1 MRNALNES
9 VAGVERPH
17 YVLNSSR
24 QKQAS
29 ISRLAIRLF
38 ADLAGEV
45 RMRALVG
52 LVMLG
57 LLTTGGVLSFHTSF
71 NIRGLAG
78 IDIYGSLMPHALN
91 ESVTLTAQL

>member
-1 MRNALNES
+1 
-9 VAGVERPH
+9 
-17 YVLNSSR
+17 
-24 QKQAS
+24 
-29 ISRLAIRLF
+29 
-38 ADLAGEV
+38 
-45 RMRALVG
+45 MRALVG